1 MEDLVYGLFEEYT
14 CDGTHE
20 RLMEVF
26 SKESL
31 AEEAR
36 QEALKS
42 GSLFSV
48 YYVKPI
54 LIDEQCYKFKPVSVN
69 IIKRS
74 VFNEGDKQEHLEAD
88 IAVYKNDIC
97 TGLII
102 HAQIK
107 DNKYCFTWKTFN
119 EIHVFECL
127 RNGVFEVIKQ
137 CEKNIPTDKRKKIN
151 YLNDVAHDVMISV
164 IKEKD

>member
-20 RLMEVF
+20 KLMRVF

-31 AEEAR
+31 AEKAR

-54 LIDEQCYKFKPVSVN
+54 LIDEQFYKFKPVSVN

-74 VFNEGDKQEHLEAD
+74 KFNEGDKQEHLEAD
-88 IAVYKNDIC
+88 IEVYKNDVS
-97 TGLII
+97 TGLVI

-119 EIHVFECL
+119 KIHVFECL

-137 CEKNIPTDKRKKIN
+137 CEKNIPEDKRKKIN
-151 YLNDVAHDVMISV
+151 YLNGIAHYVMISV
-164 IKEKD
+164 IKEED

>member
-1 MEDLVYGLFEEYT
+1 MKDLVYGLFEEYV
-14 CDGTHE
+14 CDGSHE
-20 RLMEVF
+20 RLI
-26 SKESL
+26 
-31 AEEAR
+31 
-36 QEALKS
+36 
-42 GSLFSV
+42 GV
-48 YYVKPI
+48 YTNKKDAKKASDKTENYSYVRPI
-54 LIDEQCYKFKPVSVN
+54 LIDEQFYKFKPVSVD

-74 VFNEGDKQEHLEAD
+74 KFNEGDKQEHLEAD
-88 IAVYKNDIC
+88 IAVYKNDIY

-137 CEKNIPTDKRKKIN
+137 CEKNISTDKRKKIN
-151 YLNDVAHDVMISV
+151 YLNDVAHNVMISV
-164 IKEKD
+164 IKEKV